1 MSGLRGNTVPAELVA
16 ASDAAAP
23 QYRRLLDDE
32 TWRRYLDGLYWDAEN
47 RFDTMAEIAGK
58 LIDVPTISP
67 LYKPMLGG
75 RTDRY
80 GAAQHVARRP
90 DRVAV
95 TWITTEPDYY
105 IQGVPPERP
114 TVSVRYNHDEG
125 R

>member
-58 LIDVPTISP
+58 
-67 LYKPMLGG
+67 PMLGG

-105 IQGVPPERP
+105 MQGVPPERP